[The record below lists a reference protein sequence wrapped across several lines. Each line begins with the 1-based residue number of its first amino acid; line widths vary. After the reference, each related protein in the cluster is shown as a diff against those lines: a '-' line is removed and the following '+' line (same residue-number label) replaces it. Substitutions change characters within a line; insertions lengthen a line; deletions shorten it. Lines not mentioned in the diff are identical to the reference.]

1 MITAVQL
8 LMQLSQLVLKH
19 PDASIYVQAD
29 HGQTPERKGDA
40 QLALV
45 SEESYYLHDD
55 IEIYYINDIDED
67 TIKSL
72 EDEGYKYV
80 IIIG

>member
-1 MITAVQL
+1 MTTATEL
-8 LMQLSQLVLKH
+8 LIQLSELVLKH

-45 SEESYYLHDD
+45 SE
-55 IEIYYINDIDED
+55 
-67 TIKSL
+67 
-72 EDEGYKYV
+72 
-80 IIIG
+80 

>member
-1 MITAVQL
+1 MTTATEL
-8 LMQLSQLVLKH
+8 LIQLSELVLKH
-19 PDASIYVQAD
+19 PDVSIYISAD

-45 SEESYYLHDD
+45 SEQSYYLHDD
-55 IEIYYINDIDED
+55 IEIYYVSDVDED

-72 EDEGYKYV
+72 EDEGYEYV